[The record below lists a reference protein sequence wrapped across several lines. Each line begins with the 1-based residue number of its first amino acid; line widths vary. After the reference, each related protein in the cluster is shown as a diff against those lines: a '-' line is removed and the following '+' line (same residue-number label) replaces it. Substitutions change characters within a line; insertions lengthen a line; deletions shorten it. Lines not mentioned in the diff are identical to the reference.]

1 MKGRSSSTILKKLQL
16 LEVQHPEKCI
26 ICLLK
31 NSIHTLSVGQISWT
45 WLFLSETQLHT
56 CVYMPFMLE
65 KGTSMNI
72 PSF

>member
-16 LEVQHPEKCI
+16 LEYSTEKCI

-31 NSIHTLSVGQISWT
+31 NSVHTLSVGWISWT
-45 WLFLSETQLHT
+45 WLVLPEIQLHT
-56 CVYMPFMLE
+56 CMYLPFLLE
-65 KGTSMNI
+65 KGTSVNI